1 MLAKGKGFRRLTAVE
16 VSDSG
21 TDDEFQPLN
30 STKRYQDLSGE
41 GVFVVM
47 WTLYQTICHTG
58 PVRYMH
64 ATMWCDMKRGSSPV
78 FGAPS

>member
-30 STKRYQDLSGE
+30 NTKRYQDLSGE
-41 GVFVVM
+41 SVLVVM
-47 WTLYQTICHTG
+47 WTICHTSI
-58 PVRYMH
+58 RYMH
-64 ATMWCDMKRGSSPV
+64 DMLKCS
-78 FGAPS
+78 AM

>member
-30 STKRYQDLSGE
+30 NTKRYQDLSGE
-41 GVFVVM
+41 GVFVVVDFIPDDM
-47 WTLYQTICHTG
+47 PYRASKVHACHN
-58 PVRYMH
+58 V
-64 ATMWCDMKRGSSPV
+64 V
-78 FGAPS
+78 